1 MIEKLKKFY
10 NLEINNLD
18 THPILS
24 LERQFINNVV
34 KNKKIEVV
42 CLETNELVKPSSYF
56 LDIDLNGII
65 YFFENENP
73 FVMFYGFGHDYS
85 MLNAIYYYKSK
96 KIYNFTPFSMRW
108 SEKYKEIDRDRPE
121 YNNKLIYIFQENLK
135 FFLDN
140 KKNIK
145 NNKMTCV
152 FSKYNSNL
160 SHYILDIIGTS
171 CKLIELD
178 LIKNFDNIFQTQKA
192 KEFDY
197 VKVASYI
204 SEKYNIPVANKIKG
218 VPVIINCI
226 NHHGNFD
233 KDYINGFNKIA
244 TYSSSKLEDNDLI
257 KYVSDKIIINLR
269 IKTNRRIFINE
280 EEYFEKL
287 IIAFYKKY
295 KDKVVFLISGVFR
308 NDNQD
313 LKISEEVKDNNI
325 VFNKI
330 IDRLKK
336 SIDNEFINN
345 NIFNVIN
352 YSLLFLLKLFNKI
365 KITIGS
371 AGASFHEVLY
381 KINREVISFTTF
393 PNCIL
398 EKGNK
403 DVLVKD
409 FFPVT
414 SFFEHKCMNNNH
426 HFKNDKRAL
435 PIEKENNDFYYL
447 EYFCNTKVDSNVYFL
462 KVIPENPHV
471 KCTKTN
477 YYIPDVDLYVNKI
490 LENIDLKD

>member
-1 MIEKLKKFY
+1 MLEELKKFY
-10 NLEINNLD
+10 NLEIENLD
-18 THPILS
+18 THPIYS
-24 LERQFINNVV
+24 LERQFIINAV

-42 CLETNELVKPSSYF
+42 CLESSKKLKSTSYF
-56 LDIDLNGII
+56 LDIELNGII

-85 MLNAIYYYKSK
+85 MLNAVYYYKSNK
-96 KIYNFTPFSMRW
+96 LYNFTPFSMRW
-108 SEKYKEIDRDRPE
+108 SEKYKEIDRDRP
-121 YNNKLIYIFQENLK
+121 YNNNKLINIFQSNLQ

-140 KKNIK
+140 RRNIK
-145 NNKMTCV
+145 NNKMSCI
-152 FSKYNSNL
+152 FSKHSSNL

-178 LIKNFDNIFQTQKA
+178 IIKNFDNILQTQKA

-197 VKVASYI
+197 IKVASYI
-204 SEKYNIPVANKIKG
+204 SEKYNIPITNKIKG
-218 VPVIINCI
+218 IPVIINCVI
-226 NHHGNFD
+226 RHGIFD
-233 KDYINGFNKIA
+233 KDYINGFNKII
-244 TYSSSKLEDNDLI
+244 TYNSSKLEDDDLI
-257 KYVSDKIIINLR
+257 RYVNDKIIINLR
-269 IKTNRRIFINE
+269 VKTNRRIFINE

-287 IIAFYKKY
+287 IISFYKKY
-295 KDKVVFLISGVFR
+295 KDKVVFLISGVFK

-313 LKISEEVKDNNI
+313 LKISEEVKDNNK

-352 YSLLFLLKLFNKI
+352 YSMLFLLKLFSKV

-393 PNCIL
+393 PTCTL
-398 EKGNK
+398 EKDYK
-403 DVLVKD
+403 DILVKD
-409 FFPVT
+409 YFPVT
-414 SFFEHKCMNNNH
+414 SFFEHKCMNNNR
-426 HFKNDKRAL
+426 HFAQDKNAFL
-435 PIEKENNDFYYL
+435 IEKENHDFYYL
-447 EYFCNTKVDSNVYFL
+447 EYYCDTKVDSNVYFL
-462 KVIPENPHV
+462 KVIPENSNIR
-471 KCTKTN
+471 CTKSN

-490 LENIDLKD
+490 LENIHLKD